1 MNTSSNQRN
10 YPLSPRSVKLAH
22 VGLWLFGLLAA
33 VSVFSLAREALAPSW
48 PLLRACAH
56 GAVLVVSAALYYA
69 TALVLHRHK
78 ASLPSGRTPTGGA
91 APTAAPKTHR
101 TTARPVLH

>member
-1 MNTSSNQRN
+1 MSR
-10 YPLSPRSVKLAH
+10 RSVTLAH
-22 VGLWLFGLLAA
+22 LGLWLFGLLAA

-56 GAVLVVSAALYYA
+56 GAVLVVSAGLFYA
-69 TALVLHRHK
+69 TALVLHRHR

-91 APTAAPKTHR
+91 APTTAPKKHR
-101 TTARPVLH
+101 ATGRPVLH